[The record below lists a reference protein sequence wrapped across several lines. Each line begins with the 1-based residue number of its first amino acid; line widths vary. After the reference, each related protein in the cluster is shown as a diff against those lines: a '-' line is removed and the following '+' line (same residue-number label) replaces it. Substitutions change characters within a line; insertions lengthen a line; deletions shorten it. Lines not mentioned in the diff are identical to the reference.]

1 MDARVASRVGKP
13 PRPIDVPKVE
23 CWCPHCLELG
33 TGQLWKGAQQLRQR
47 INQSVVFRFYA
58 QRNRDANTRTHKNE
72 NSISIILSTLDHLVI
87 FIICSLAV
95 YERLGV
101 VTKVEF

>member
-1 MDARVASRVGKP
+1 M
-13 PRPIDVPKVE
+13 
-23 CWCPHCLELG
+23 
-33 TGQLWKGAQQLRQR
+33 
-47 INQSVVFRFYA
+47 
-58 QRNRDANTRTHKNE
+58 DANTRTHKNE
-72 NSISIILSTLDHLVI
+72 NYISIILSTLDHLVI